1 MDDQTLQR
9 PTSPHELRRR
19 IADPLSWSEVD
30 CLFDDDDDL
39 PPHRLIKPPTPIKR
53 RVALPRRIDRADIR
67 TTLRRGVV
75 QITVPKI
82 VDPAARKGEIET
94 PG

>member
-1 MDDQTLQR
+1 MDDQTLPR
-9 PTSPHELRRR
+9 PTSPRELRRK
-19 IADPLSWSEVD
+19 IAGPLRWSEVD
-30 CLFDDDDDL
+30 YLFADDDDL
-39 PPHRLIKPPTPIKR
+39 RPSRLINPPTPIKR
-53 RVALPRRIDRADIR
+53 RGALPGRIDRADIR
-67 TTLRRGVV
+67 TTLRRGVL